1 MSGFRPRRRRQ
12 EPACSQKLSVDFVA
26 ARGIARTIGSAPC
39 KKAALTADLLAK
51 LMRRIPPD
59 LAGLRD
65 RALILVGFA
74 GAFRRSEL
82 VALDVSDIER
92 HPKGIVLTVRRS
104 KTDQEGRGKVKAIP
118 HGRKLGV
125 VAALDAW
132 IAAAQ
137 ITSGPLFRGVRG
149 NRVLAEP
156 LCTRQV
162 ARIVKAR
169 VKAIGLDPTL
179 FAGHSLRSG
188 YISTAADHGAS
199 LQSIASHAGH
209 EKIDTTMGYVQ
220 VREPFRDHSG
230 KSFL

>member
-1 MSGFRPRRRRQ
+1 M
-12 EPACSQKLSVDFVA
+12 A
-26 ARGIARTIGSAPC
+26 
-39 KKAALTADLLAK
+39 ADLLAR
-51 LMRRIPPD
+51 LVRRIPAD
-59 LAGLRD
+59 LTGLRD
-65 RALILVGFA
+65 RALILIGFA

-82 VALDVSDIER
+82 VAIDVSDIER

-104 KTDQEGRGKVKAIP
+104 KTDQEGHGKVKAIP
-118 HGRKLGV
+118 HGRKLGA

-132 IAAAQ
+132 IAAAK
-137 ITSGPLFRGVRG
+137 ITSGSLFRGLRG
-149 NRVLAEP
+149 NRVLPEP

-169 VKAIGLDPTL
+169 VKAIGLDPAL

-199 LQSIASHAGH
+199 LQSIANHAGH
-209 EKIDTTMGYVQ
+209 EKVDTTLGYVQ
-220 VREPFRDHSG
+220 VRDAFRDHSG